1 MRKECADI
9 VFDAVVVGSS
19 RTHPVLIIESEGSN
33 LTESRR
39 RQIAAQIVD
48 KTAHTNQGMFPY
60 ERIKDPAWIIVLEKG
75 SLPRTKVCRMIITH
89 LREDP
94 LLIPRHVASRRR
106 ATFGMCFP
114 TVAAGWP
121 AYGISREQTL
131 TSEPPD
137 ATPQRKSSKPRSMPC
152 STRNRSSMASVLAFS
167 ELRRSH
173 PKTHL

>member
-19 RTHPVLIIESEGSN
+19 RTHPVLIVESEGSN

-48 KTAHTNQGMFPY
+48 KTANTNQGMFPY

-94 LLIPRHVASRRR
+94 PSHSTSCREQEKGNIRYVSPHGRSGVASIWYISGANADFGAARRN
-106 ATFGMCFP
+106 ATEEVFK
-114 TVAAGWP
+114 AQ
-121 AYGISREQTL
+121 I
-131 TSEPPD
+131 D
-137 ATPQRKSSKPRSMPC
+137 AVFDAQSQLDGKC
-152 STRNRSSMASVLAFS
+152 IGFF
-167 ELRRSH
+167 
-173 PKTHL
+173 